1 MHLNIV
7 LQFQC
12 HPQTQYTCWAGDCI
26 NLDKRCDKKIDCRDG
41 IDEQSCELVKLN
53 EEKYRKSNVPV
64 NEKSGKQDITVW
76 FDVMDIAEVNEPEAS
91 ERLKHNFVKS

>member
-1 MHLNIV
+1 M
-7 LQFQC
+7 
-12 HPQTQYTCWAGDCI
+12 
-26 NLDKRCDKKIDCRDG
+26 
-41 IDEQSCELVKLN
+41 KLN

-91 ERLKHNFVKS
+91 ESLIHNFVKS